1 MNGSSVTTFLDSVGV
16 GEPQPDGSVRL
27 SATPAHA
34 NLHDTVHGG
43 LLATMLD
50 AAMGAAVRSGL
61 DENSAATVSMTVTYL
76 EPGRVGDDLTGFA
89 EVLQRG
95 SSLVMVQGH
104 VAASGG
110 DREAPRTV
118 AHAVATFSVIGG

>member
-1 MNGSSVTTFLDSVGV
+1 MATFLDSVGV

-34 NLHDTVHGG
+34 NRNDTVHGG

-50 AAMGAAVRSGL
+50 AAMGAAVRCGL
-61 DENSAATVSMTVTYL
+61 DEDQSAATVSMTVTYL
-76 EPGRVGDDLTGFA
+76 EPGRVGDDLTAVA
-89 EVLQRG
+89 EVMQRG

-104 VAASGG
+104 VAAGGG
-110 DREAPRTV
+110 DREASRTI
-118 AHAVATFSVIGG
+118 AHAVATFSVISDS

>member
-1 MNGSSVTTFLDSVGV
+1 VTTFLDSVGM
-16 GEPQPDGSVRL
+16 GEPEPDGSVRL
-27 SATPAHA
+27 SATSAHA

-61 DENSAATVSMTVTYL
+61 NDKQSAATVSITVTYL
-76 EPGRVGDDLTGFA
+76 EPGRVGDDLTAVA

-95 SSLVMVQGH
+95 SSLVMVQGR
-104 VAASGG
+104 VEAGAD
-110 DREAPRTV
+110 DRGACRPI
-118 AHAVATFSVIGG
+118 AHAVATFSVIGDS